1 MSVKNNDSLV
11 VMDQPKQDMSPVK
24 KESKLDQFLVK
35 IRRPS
40 LRQNANPNES
50 SDIGRANIEKD
61 PS

>member
-1 MSVKNNDSLV
+1 
-11 VMDQPKQDMSPVK
+11 MDQPKQDMSPVK

-40 LRQNANPNES
+40 FRQNASPNEGS
-50 SDIGRANIEKD
+50 GDGSDIGRANIEKD